1 MSATSSSTSIP
12 LIMTSSGPVTTPPTT
27 LYAALING
35 VSATNPG
42 YTANLPG
49 SLIEDIA
56 STDVGAL
63 VTLDQARV
71 EAINSVTP
79 YGANAFILAQL
90 GMQFGIQ
97 QGTSANAS
105 VDVVFSGPAGYVF
118 QPGFTV
124 SDGTNQ
130 YTLVDGGVIQTGGTT
145 PQLTAV
151 ATNSGTFAIPANT
164 VTQIVTSVPGAYT
177 VTVNNPQAGTPA
189 TTTESVQAYRSRVLQ
204 AGIVTSTGTPAYL
217 KTLLYAITGVQQQ
230 LVSINQVTGGWQ
242 VICGGGDAY
251 AIANAILQGVPD
263 IATLQGSQLAITGM
277 TAANPVVI
285 TTNLNHGYI
294 AGQTVTVSGAT
305 PSAYNLTYTI
315 ASVTAA
321 TITTTTNGSGFG
333 AYTSGAKLTPNPR
346 NVTVSLF
353 QNPDTYSI
361 TFVNPPQQI
370 VTVAVTWNTTLPS
383 FTAGTS
389 VNQLAAPAI
398 QSYINSV
405 YVGQPINILEMT
417 AVFQNAVASVIAAPN
432 ITTLLF
438 VVTINGVTASPGAGT
453 SIIAGD
459 PESYFFC
466 SATGVTVTQ

>member
-1 MSATSSSTSIP
+1 
-12 LIMTSSGPVTTPPTT
+12 MTAAGPVSTPPAT
-27 LYAALING
+27 LYTALING
-35 VSATNPG
+35 VAATNPG
-42 YTANLPG
+42 YTANLPA
-49 SLIEDIA
+49 SLVSDIA
-56 STDVGAL
+56 ETDVGAL
-63 VTLDQARV
+63 VAIDQARV
-71 EAINSVTP
+71 DAINSVTP
-79 YGANAFILAQL
+79 LGANAFILSQL
-90 GMQFGIQ
+90 GVQAGIS
-97 QGTSANAS
+97 QGASANGS
-105 VDVVFSGPAGYVF
+105 VDVVFSGPAGYVL

-124 SDGTNQ
+124 SDGANQ
-130 YTLVDGGVIQTGGTT
+130 YALVDGGVIQTSGTT

-164 VTQIVTSVPGAYT
+164 VTQIVTSVPSAYAVT
-177 VTVNNPQAGTPA
+177 VTNPQAGVPA

-204 AGIVTSTGTPAYL
+204 AGIVASTGTPAYL

-242 VICGGGDAY
+242 VVCGGGDAY

-277 TAANPVVI
+277 SAANPVVI
-285 TTNLNHGYI
+285 TTNLNHGYL
-294 AGQTVTVSGAT
+294 AGQTVTVAGAT
-305 PSAYNLTYTI
+305 PGAYNLTYTI
-315 ASVTAA
+315 ASVAA
-321 TITTTTNGSGFG
+321 TTITTTTNGSGFG
-333 AYTSGAKLTPNPR
+333 AYASGAKLTPNPR
-346 NVTVSLF
+346 NVIVSLF

-398 QSYINSV
+398 QSYINSI
-405 YVGQPINILEMT
+405 YVGQPINELEMT
-417 AVFQNAVASVIAAPN
+417 AVFQNAVASVISAPN
-432 ITTLLF
+432 ITTLQF
-438 VVTINGVTASPGAGT
+438 VVTINGITVSPGAGT